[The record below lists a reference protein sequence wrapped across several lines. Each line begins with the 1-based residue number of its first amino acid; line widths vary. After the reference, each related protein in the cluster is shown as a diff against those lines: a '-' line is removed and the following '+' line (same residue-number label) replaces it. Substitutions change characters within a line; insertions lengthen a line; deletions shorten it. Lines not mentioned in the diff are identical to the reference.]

1 MSNYDLCSA
10 VFKLSSER
18 WLSNDRIM
26 GQAAQKIFLAMLS
39 HMKLLTENEW
49 FDNLAKEIHPEPG
62 NPPPRGP
69 LPYTVSDLAPP
80 NGPHLWIRVTGL
92 EPRLCDALAAMVDKL
107 PGREV
112 DIPSRPHTN
121 EKVWTVRVQSGML
134 SGQTWTGQTSY
145 EDFVE
150 ENWKRPPAGWLRLE
164 FMKPVVIES
173 WGIYRPFPEPTTVFR
188 LLYERIQKIEGVQL
202 PFAPE
207 TDQLEAFVF
216 YLIGTADYHI
226 QRVEVELERK
236 VIGFS
241 GWVVYKIFS
250 KNKSLVSAARYWR
263 EQHGEVGL
271 TTVVDDLMNNY
282 DAYAR
287 LVNLLAAFAFYSGL
301 GGYTAKG
308 MGMVRKVERNGR

>member
-1 MSNYDLCSA
+1 
-10 VFKLSSER
+10 
-18 WLSNDRIM
+18 
-26 GQAAQKIFLAMLS
+26 
-39 HMKLLTENEW
+39 
-49 FDNLAKEIHPEPG
+49 
-62 NPPPRGP
+62 
-69 LPYTVSDLAPP
+69 
-80 NGPHLWIRVTGL
+80 
-92 EPRLCDALAAMVDKL
+92 
-107 PGREV
+107 
-112 DIPSRPHTN
+112 
-121 EKVWTVRVQSGML
+121 
-134 SGQTWTGQTSY
+134 
-145 EDFVE
+145 
-150 ENWKRPPAGWLRLE
+150 
-164 FMKPVVIES
+164 MKPVVIES